1 MLQEVHLFEKKNI
14 RKNKKIQKEQ
24 GSITLFVLISMLF
37 FMIILVGLFTN
48 VSNKVSKQEKE
59 INRIQQSYRQEDI
72 NEIYNEKYEQKHN
85 NI

>member
-1 MLQEVHLFEKKNI
+1 MLQEVHLLEKKDI
-14 RKNKKIQKEQ
+14 KKIKNEK

-37 FMIILVGLFTN
+37 FVIILVGLFTN
-48 VSNKVSKQEKE
+48 ISNKVAKQERE

-72 NEIYNEKYEQKHN
+72 NKIYNEKYEQKHN

>member
-1 MLQEVHLFEKKNI
+1 MLQEVHLLEKKDI
-14 RKNKKIQKEQ
+14 KKIKNEK

-37 FMIILVGLFTN
+37 FIIILVGLFTN
-48 VSNKVSKQEKE
+48 ISNKVAKQERE

-72 NEIYNEKYEQKHN
+72 NKIYNEKYEQKHN